1 MTPRKRPSRAAKF
14 DWKNFRDNARMHL
27 SDAENKL
34 ALLADRANAKGIAA
48 DAILAAIGYG
58 DAITV
63 QRINSHNAKDH
74 SALPGLITAAL
85 GKDADAAQ
93 LERLARIIQ
102 RKNEAQYGGTIW
114 SREDAEQYLEQVRRF
129 ARWAE
134 RILAELN

>member
-1 MTPRKRPSRAAKF
+1 
-14 DWKNFRDNARMHL
+14 MHL

-34 ALLADRANAKGIAA
+34 ALLEDRANAKGIAA
-48 DAILAAIGYG
+48 DAILAAISYG

-63 QRINSHNAKDH
+63 QRINLHNAKDH
-74 SALPGLITAAL
+74 SALPGLITTAL

-134 RILAELN
+134 RILAELE